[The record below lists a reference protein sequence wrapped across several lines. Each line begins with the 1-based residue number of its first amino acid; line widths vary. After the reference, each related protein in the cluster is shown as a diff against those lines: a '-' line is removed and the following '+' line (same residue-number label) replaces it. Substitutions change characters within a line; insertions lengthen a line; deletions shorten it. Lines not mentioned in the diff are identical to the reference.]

1 MVIPSNLALRFG
13 ADGGHSDGGTSGR
26 HFVLREKSHRNN
38 RHISSPPTYKRNW
51 PQFYPCR
58 FRPTET
64 PPNECFPIYFRSNIH
79 PRMTEEE
86 RICPTQIIVDCL
98 FSWTANVSWQV
109 KNGVLLE
116 EQQERRK
123 GELERH
129 RPGQPSVAKK
139 ITR

>member
-1 MVIPSNLALRFG
+1 
-13 ADGGHSDGGTSGR
+13 
-26 HFVLREKSHRNN
+26 
-38 RHISSPPTYKRNW
+38 
-51 PQFYPCR
+51 
-58 FRPTET
+58 
-64 PPNECFPIYFRSNIH
+64 
-79 PRMTEEE
+79 MTEEE